1 MTAIGLLYLMFED
14 YVTADFTRAP
24 KSVSSR
30 SCLSRVLVGVQIG
43 LIILTILVTR
53 SSVLSMQA
61 KEGLPRG
68 NQIVG
73 WATLGVSCTCPF

>member
-14 YVTADFTRAP
+14 FVTADFTRAP
-24 KSVSSR
+24 KSTSSR